1 MEIMVVRT
9 PKLRKPKIQAQTSL
23 HLEVVIAVTIN
34 KTKVALFLR
43 SRLRCALQLRV
54 HRFFDS
60 KLKL

>member
-1 MEIMVVRT
+1 MEIMAVRT
-9 PKLRKPKIQAQTSL
+9 PKLKKLKIQAQTSL

-34 KTKVALFLR
+34 KIKVALFLR
-43 SRLRCALQLRV
+43 SPQRCALQLRM